1 MTDQEYLENCILGC
15 TKVKPNLKREWGKT
29 YAKRYAPNSVRYET
43 DDDVGCYCI
52 YINDEFYEM
61 CPISA
66 TKKEAEMRLQDIMY
80 ELGIEWDLD
89 PTRHEIK

>member
-15 TKVKPNLKREWGKT
+15 VKKVWKKT
-29 YAKRYAPNSVRYET
+29 YAKRYAPNSVRYEV
-43 DDDVGCYCI
+43 DDDIGRYCI
-52 YINDEFYEM
+52 YINNELYEM

-66 TKKEAEMRLQDIMY
+66 TKREAEMRLQDIMF
-80 ELGIEWDLD
+80 EKWIEGDLD

>member
-29 YAKRYAPNSVRYET
+29 YAKRYAPNSVRYEV
-43 DDDVGCYCI
+43 DDDIGRYCI
-52 YINDEFYEM
+52 YINDELYEM
-61 CPISA
+61 CPINA
-66 TKKEAEMRLQDIMY
+66 TKREAEMRLQDIMF

-89 PTRHEIK
+89 STRHEMK